1 MIKKLDSVPTRLNKN
16 FLLKRRLAGCTSQRP
31 PSGGGPRRS
40 ARRYF
45 QPSSETAPLKRTKRD
60 EGSELQKPLNYK
72 TQLCKFFIKGLCNRG
87 QDCTFSH
94 DTKAF
99 PCHAYHLRD
108 NCTRKVCRFSHLPI
122 TLEQLKQLREEE
134 GCEGVEFM
142 STFQDDT

>member
-1 MIKKLDSVPTRLNKN
+1 MIKKLDSIPTRLSKN
-16 FLLKRRLAGCTSQRP
+16 FLLKRRLTSCTPQRP
-31 PSGGGPRRS
+31 PNSSGPKRS

-45 QPSSETAPLKRTKRD
+45 QPSLETALPKRTKR
-60 EGSELQKPLNYK
+60 EESSEPQKPINYK

-134 GCEGVEFM
+134 GCEGVEFT

>member
-1 MIKKLDSVPTRLNKN
+1 MIKKFDSIPTRLNKN
-16 FLLKRRLAGCTSQRP
+16 FLLKRRLVSCIPQRP
-31 PSGGGPRRS
+31 ASNSGPKRTV
-40 ARRYF
+40 RRYF
-45 QPSSETAPLKRTKRD
+45 QSSSEATLSKKIKKD
-60 EGSELQKPLNYK
+60 ESSEQQKPLNYK

-87 QDCTFSH
+87 SDCTFSH

-142 STFQDDT
+142 STFQEDM